1 MCEDRNLIEDH
12 SKILFVLDSQNYP
25 AGTLIEFEREKLPP
39 SVALKEIE
47 DNNFKEPEKIDYAYN
62 FDFVEALKRGVV
74 NCRNGSKRV
83 DKRMSLMNLDSIK
96 EVIKTVYDGEYD
108 HKTNSFTIKEK
119 EFKRLISRLDVSIFG
134 LWDIKSQFNVIKE
147 NGEQKEYNYDDL
159 VNPLFSPFHLE
170 GGRLVPGS
178 KLEKSPYG
186 MFIFDG
192 IINLGY
198 AKNNGNLTEEDINL
212 LDSSFINIDRHL
224 AGSQKAK
231 FYLRIKSYGFKQP
244 PRIKIK
250 FEESKETGDL
260 AIKSDDLLE
269 QLNNHQDDIQEIFI
283 WADENQE
290 FIGQTGIR
298 TLVNCLESEGYN
310 VNLLDEKIEVF

>member
-147 NGEQKEYNYDDL
+147 NGEKEEYHYDDL

-170 GGRLVPGS
+170 CGRLVPKS
-178 KLEKSPYG
+178 KSEKSPYG
-186 MFIFDG
+186 IFTFDG
-192 IINLGY
+192 VINLGY
-198 AKNNGNLTEEDINL
+198 AKNNGNLTKEDVKL
-212 LDSSFINIDRHL
+212 LDSSFINTERHL
-224 AGSQKAK
+224 AGNQKAN
-231 FYLRIKSYGFKQP
+231 FYLRIKTYGFKQP
-244 PRIKIK
+244 PRIKIN
-250 FEESKETGDL
+250 FGESEVTGDL
-260 AIKSDDLLE
+260 AIRLNDLLD
-269 QLNNHQDDIQEIFI
+269 QLNKNKDDIQEVFV
-283 WADENQE
+283 WADESQE
-290 FIGQTGIR
+290 FIGQSSFR
-298 TLVNCLESEGYN
+298 AFVSCLESDDYK
-310 VNLLDEKIEVF
+310 VNLLDEKVEVF